1 MDAEKNKRKYIY
13 ESRYQQIAVELAQK
27 IADGWYTV
35 GEKISARSTLASNY
49 NVSPETARK
58 AVNVLVDLG
67 IVTIRQG
74 SGTYVASREKAHLF
88 AERYQN
94 TVSMQEVR
102 REISDCV
109 NRQQEE
115 LAHLSKLLK
124 KLVGQTKRSH
134 STTSFVPYDLR
145 IDQHCAYLGK
155 SIGDLN
161 IWQQTGAT
169 IVAIKRKTDM
179 VISPGPYERIHNG
192 DTILFVGDEL
202 SRQRMNNLFDVIDT
216 DLEDEDSEDEDS
228 EDE

>member
-1 MDAEKNKRKYIY
+1 MDVKNNKVDANGKKRKYIY

-27 IADGWYTV
+27 IADGWYTI

-58 AVNVLVDLG
+58 AVNILVDLG

-88 AERYQN
+88 VERYQN
-94 TVSMQEVR
+94 TVSMQERR

-115 LAHLSKLLK
+115 LDHLSKLLK
-124 KLVGQTKRSH
+124 TLVGQTKRSH
-134 STTSFVPYDLR
+134 STASFVPYDIR
-145 IDQHCAYLGK
+145 IDKHCAYLGK
-155 SIGDLN
+155 SIGELN

-169 IVAIKRKTDM
+169 IVAIKRSTDY
-179 VISPGPYERIHNG
+179 VISPGPYERIQEN
-192 DTILFVGDEL
+192 DVILFVGNEL
-202 SRQRMNNLFDVIDT
+202 SKQRMNNLFDVI
-216 DLEDEDSEDEDS
+216 EESEEA
-228 EDE
+228 EE

>member
-1 MDAEKNKRKYIY
+1 MDVKNNKVDANGKKRKYIY

-58 AVNVLVDLG
+58 AVNILVDLG
-67 IVTIRQG
+67 IVTSRQG

-88 AERYQN
+88 VERYKN
-94 TVSMQEVR
+94 TVSMQEIR

-115 LAHLSKLLK
+115 LDHLSKLLK
-124 KLVGQTKRSH
+124 TLVGQTKRSH
-134 STTSFVPYDLR
+134 STASFVPYDIR
-145 IDQHCAYLGK
+145 IDEHCAYLGK
-155 SIGDLN
+155 SIGELN

-169 IVAIKRKTDM
+169 IVAIKRSTDY
-179 VISPGPYERIHNG
+179 VISPGPYERIHEN
-192 DTILFVGDEL
+192 DVILFVGNEL
-202 SRQRMNNLFDVIDT
+202 SKQRMNNLFDV
-216 DLEDEDSEDEDS
+216 LEESEEA
-228 EDE
+228 EE

>member
-1 MDAEKNKRKYIY
+1 MMVMNSEKNRRKYIY
-13 ESRYQQIAVELAQK
+13 ESRYQQIAVEMAQK

-35 GEKISARSTLASNY
+35 GEKLSARSTLASNY

-58 AVNVLVDLG
+58 AVNILVDLG
-67 IVTIRQG
+67 ICTIRQG

-94 TVSMQEVR
+94 TVSMQEIR

-115 LAHLSKLLK
+115 LEHLSKLLK
-124 KLVGQTKRSH
+124 KLAGQTQRSH
-134 STTSFVPYDLR
+134 STTSFVPYDIL
-145 IDQHCAYLGK
+145 IDENCAFIGK

-169 IVAIKRKTDM
+169 IVAVKRKSGM
-179 VISPGPYERIHNG
+179 VVSPGPYERIRVG
-192 DTILFVGDEL
+192 DVILFVGDER
-202 SRQRMNNLFDVIDT
+202 SRQRMNNLFDVVEGEN
-216 DLEDEDSEDEDS
+216 LF
-228 EDE
+228 